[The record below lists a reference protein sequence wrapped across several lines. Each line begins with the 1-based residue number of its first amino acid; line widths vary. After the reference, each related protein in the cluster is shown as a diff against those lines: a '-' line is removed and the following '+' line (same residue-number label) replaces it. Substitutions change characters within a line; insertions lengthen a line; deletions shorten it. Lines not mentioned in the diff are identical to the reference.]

1 MDLQS
6 LVEETAQDTKILDA
20 IVVLETGKF
29 ENISYPYR
37 PHREHLETRFG
48 LLFYNEKLV
57 IPEEALRSTIIAMLH
72 QGHVS
77 INEMDQSAEAS
88 EGPAYTAKSEKKQKI
103 APTAEPQVKT

>member
-37 PHREHLETRFG
+37 PHGEYLETRFG

-57 IPEEALRSTIIAMLH
+57 IPEALRSTRIAMLH